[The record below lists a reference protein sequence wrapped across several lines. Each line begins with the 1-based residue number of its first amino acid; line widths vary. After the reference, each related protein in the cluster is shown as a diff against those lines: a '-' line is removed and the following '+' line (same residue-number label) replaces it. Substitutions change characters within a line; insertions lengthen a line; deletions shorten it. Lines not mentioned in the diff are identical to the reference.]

1 MAKKN
6 TPPSRPKKLSEPTYA
21 EPRRIGTSRGL
32 DYLQEVLYRKESPAT
47 TLEEIH
53 GSDKTKHSVYGRTE
67 YIPREIRKINN
78 YWTFRGDIV
87 DPDYIRFAS
96 EQQEIVQS
104 VLGDKN
110 LFKAMNDVLERVKKN
125 LGREEDLD
133 NYVKLVRMSTN
144 TMERL
149 RRQIDATSVDDMADL
164 KEAMQFLVTGYNHL
178 LKYYKLD
185 FEDSLVT
192 KMQGLSLRIRRQET
206 LIFQHARH
214 QYHQAGIGSEFPFY
228 DEYVRIASALQDA
241 YNASKHVRD
250 FDDPYTSES
259 TIAMATAC
267 IYGMKSLDVAGE
279 LLAEEQSVREAQE
292 QEERRRRAIEEANKE
307 KAKEKAFKKEL
318 KAFTEWSIKVSKGT
332 EVQRKLD
339 EIEAER
345 RRIEEERRKEEEAYQ
360 QFVQSIIQSTQ
371 DLGALGPMS
380 SQEILEQADFEKRSL
395 MDKILR
401 VLREDTLYKE
411 ISNLVSGVAGSL
423 MAGAK
428 QAIAVSSGLY
438 ASISSIFDFSDFF
451 NFPFQALVATM
462 TMGVNALSVTMEMT
476 GSALGGV
483 IGIFN
488 FIAGLQED
496 DMEETFDERHPGR
509 STAIKHGD
517 ENPFKSILKLTLNSI
532 RFIFMAFS
540 IGFSALASVMKFGMT
555 MFFDFMTIIN
565 KILKELVKTSDL
577 FREIENIFNLALIM
591 FFMPFFNTFGN
602 VLLDT
607 VFNLV
612 LWARDFHEN
621 NSLLMQSLNQT
632 ATDIGKVFQSIY
644 KDVSGINEEFADIA
658 TSAVKEL
665 VPPMKEFIGYFT
677 DTLLDHTEDF
687 KGLIDT
693 GIDVG
698 KELLNN
704 GILEV
709 MLHYGI
715 EAMTF
720 LSENAP
726 AIVSIINTAGNIV
739 GRILNMF
746 TAVMNHF
753 WLFCVAMGSALVSLF
768 MMAGYVAGNVGTLL
782 NISSK
787 VVAPAA
793 RQVLTQ
799 GIKKYGLI
807 GGGLGAILGGVFYAY
822 FFAFAE
828 GGYIPAT
835 TGGLLSIVAEK
846 ETEYIIPESK
856 VSMIRGHNNIV
867 ITFTDDVYMF
877 DNPSSEL
884 KDAILDITYSSNY
897 R

>member
-1 MAKKN
+1 MAKKKN
-6 TPPSRPKKLSEPTYA
+6 NPPRRPKLSEPIYA
-21 EPRRIGTSRGL
+21 EPRRIRTSKGL
-32 DYLQEVLYRKESPAT
+32 NFQELLNKDVDPAT
-47 TLEEIH
+47 TQATIH
-53 GSDKTKHSVYGRTE
+53 ASDKTKHSVYGRTE
-67 YIPREIRKINN
+67 YIPREIRKISDH
-78 YWTFRGDIV
+78 WTYRGDIV
-87 DPDYIRFAS
+87 DPDYKRFAS
-96 EQQEIVQS
+96 QQQEIVQS
-104 VLGDKN
+104 VLGDEN
-110 LFKAMNDVLERVKKN
+110 LFKAMNEVLRKTKKN
-125 LGREEDLD
+125 LGKDD
-133 NYVKLVRMSTN
+133 DFDKYVKLVRMSTN
-144 TMERL
+144 TLKKFRKE
-149 RRQIDATSVDDMADL
+149 IDVTSVDDMADL
-164 KEAMQFLVTGYNHL
+164 KEAMQFLVTGYDHL
-178 LKYYKLD
+178 LEYHDMGYDEALK
-185 FEDSLVT
+185 S
-192 KMQGLSLRIRRQET
+192 KMKGLSLRVRRQET

-214 QYHQAGIGSEFPFY
+214 QFQQSGIGSEFPFY
-228 DEYVRIASALQDA
+228 TEYVNVAYALQEA

-259 TIAMATAC
+259 AMAMATAC
-267 IYGMKSLDVAGE
+267 IWNLKSIE
-279 LLAEEQSVREAQE
+279 TAEAESKIREAQE
-292 QEERRRRAIEEANKE
+292 REDRRRAIEEARKE
-307 KAKEKAFKKEL
+307 RDFQREL
-318 KAFTEWSIKVSKGT
+318 RRFTEWSIKVSKGT
-332 EVQRKLD
+332 ETQRKLD

-371 DLGALGPMS
+371 GAGAFGPMS
-380 SQEILEQADFEKRSL
+380 PEEILEQTGFEKRSFL
-395 MDKILR
+395 DKILR

-438 ASISSIFDFSDFF
+438 ASISNIFNFSDFF
-451 NFPFQALVATM
+451 NFPFQALIATM

-644 KDVSGINEEFADIA
+644 TDVGGINEDFTNIA
-658 TSAVKEL
+658 TDAVKEL

-677 DTLLDHTEDF
+677 DTLLEHIEDF

-698 KELLNN
+698 KELLRN

-739 GRILNMF
+739 ERILNMF

-768 MMAGYVAGNVGTLL
+768 MMAGFVAGNVGTLL
-782 NISSK
+782 NIASK
-787 VVAPAA
+787 VSAPLA
-793 RQVLTQ
+793 RQLLAQ
-799 GIKKYGLI
+799 GITKYGLI

-867 ITFTDDVYMF
+867 ITFNDDVYMF
-877 DNPSSEL
+877 DNPKSEL
-884 KDAILDITYSSNY
+884 NDAIRDITYSSNY

>member
-1 MAKKN
+1 MAKKKN
-6 TPPSRPKKLSEPTYA
+6 NPPRRPKLSEPIYA
-21 EPRRIGTSRGL
+21 EPRRIKTSKGL
-32 DYLQEVLYRKESPAT
+32 NLQEILNRDVDPAT
-47 TLEEIH
+47 TQATIH
-53 GSDKTKHSVYGRTE
+53 ASDKTKHSVYGRTE
-67 YIPREIRKINN
+67 YIPREIRKISDH
-78 YWTFRGDIV
+78 WTYRGDIV
-87 DPDYIRFAS
+87 DPDYKRFAS
-96 EQQEIVQS
+96 QQQEIVQS
-104 VLGDKN
+104 VLGDEN
-110 LFKAMNDVLERVKKN
+110 LFNAMNEVLRKTKKN
-125 LGREEDLD
+125 LGKDD
-133 NYVKLVRMSTN
+133 DFDKYVKLVRMSTN
-144 TMERL
+144 TLKKFRKE
-149 RRQIDATSVDDMADL
+149 IDVTSVDDMADL
-164 KEAMQFLVTGYNHL
+164 KEAMQFLVTGYDHL
-178 LKYYKLD
+178 LEYHDMGYDEALR
-185 FEDSLVT
+185 S
-192 KMQGLSLRIRRQET
+192 KMKGLSLRVRRQET

-214 QYHQAGIGSEFPFY
+214 QFQQSGIGSEFPFY
-228 DEYVRIASALQDA
+228 TEYTNVAYALQEA

-259 TIAMATAC
+259 AMAMATAC
-267 IYGMKSLDVAGE
+267 IWNLKSLE
-279 LLAEEQSVREAQE
+279 IAEAESKVREDQE
-292 QEERRRRAIEEANKE
+292 REDKRRAIEEARKE
-307 KAKEKAFKKEL
+307 RDFQREL
-318 KAFTEWSIKVSKGT
+318 KQFTEWSIKVSKGT
-332 EVQRKLD
+332 ETQRKLD

-371 DLGALGPMS
+371 GAGAFGPMS
-380 SQEILEQADFEKRSL
+380 PEEILEQGDFEKRSL
-395 MDKILR
+395 LDKILR

-411 ISNLVSGVAGSL
+411 ISNLVSGVVGSL

-451 NFPFQALVATM
+451 NFPFQALIATM

-488 FIAGLQED
+488 FIAGLQEG

-612 LWARDFHEN
+612 LWARDFHKN

-632 ATDIGKVFQSIY
+632 AIDIGKVFQSIY
-644 KDVSGINEEFADIA
+644 NDVSGINEEFADVA

-665 VPPMKEFIGYFT
+665 VPPMKDFIGYFT

-739 GRILNMF
+739 QRILNMF

-768 MMAGYVAGNVGTLL
+768 MMAGFVAGNVGTLL
-782 NISSK
+782 NIASK
-787 VVAPAA
+787 VSAPLA
-793 RQVLTQ
+793 RQLLAQ
-799 GIKKYGLI
+799 GIAKYGLI

-884 KDAILDITYSSNY
+884 KDAIRDITYSSNY

>member
-1 MAKKN
+1 MAKKKN
-6 TPPSRPKKLSEPTYA
+6 NPPRRPKLSEPIYA
-21 EPRRIGTSRGL
+21 EPRRIKTSKGL
-32 DYLQEVLYRKESPAT
+32 NLQEILNKDVDPAT
-47 TLEEIH
+47 TQATIH
-53 GSDKTKHSVYGRTE
+53 ASDKTKHSVYGRTE
-67 YIPREIRKINN
+67 YIPREIRKISDH
-78 YWTFRGDIV
+78 WTYRGDIV
-87 DPDYIRFAS
+87 DPDYKRFAS
-96 EQQEIVQS
+96 QQQEIVQS
-104 VLGDKN
+104 VLGDEN
-110 LFKAMNDVLERVKKN
+110 LFKAMNEVLRKTKKN
-125 LGREEDLD
+125 LGKDD
-133 NYVKLVRMSTN
+133 DFDKYVKLVRMSTN
-144 TMERL
+144 TLKKFRKE
-149 RRQIDATSVDDMADL
+149 IDVTSVDDMADL
-164 KEAMQFLVTGYNHL
+164 KEAMQFLVTGYDHL
-178 LKYYKLD
+178 LEYHDMGYDEALK
-185 FEDSLVT
+185 S
-192 KMQGLSLRIRRQET
+192 KMKGLSLRVRRQET

-214 QYHQAGIGSEFPFY
+214 QFQQSGIGSEFPFY
-228 DEYVRIASALQDA
+228 TEYVNVAYALQEA

-259 TIAMATAC
+259 AMAMATAC
-267 IYGMKSLDVAGE
+267 IWNLKSIE
-279 LLAEEQSVREAQE
+279 TAEAESKIREAQE
-292 QEERRRRAIEEANKE
+292 REDRRRAIEEARKE
-307 KAKEKAFKKEL
+307 RDFQREL
-318 KAFTEWSIKVSKGT
+318 RRFTEWSIKVSKGT
-332 EVQRKLD
+332 ETQRKLD

-371 DLGALGPMS
+371 GAGAFGPMS
-380 SQEILEQADFEKRSL
+380 PEEILEQTGFEKRSFL
-395 MDKILR
+395 DKILR

-438 ASISSIFDFSDFF
+438 ASISNIFNFSDFF
-451 NFPFQALVATM
+451 NFPFQALIATM

-644 KDVSGINEEFADIA
+644 TDVGGINEDFTNIA
-658 TSAVKEL
+658 TDAVKEL

-677 DTLLDHTEDF
+677 DTLLEHIEDF

-698 KELLNN
+698 KELLRN

-739 GRILNMF
+739 ERILNMF

-768 MMAGYVAGNVGTLL
+768 MMAGFVAGNVGTLL
-782 NISSK
+782 NIASK
-787 VVAPAA
+787 VSAPLA
-793 RQVLTQ
+793 RQLLAQ
-799 GIKKYGLI
+799 GITKYGLI

-867 ITFTDDVYMF
+867 ITFNDDVYMF
-877 DNPSSEL
+877 DNPKSEL
-884 KDAILDITYSSNY
+884 DDAIRDITYSSNY

>member
-1 MAKKN
+1 MAKKKN
-6 TPPSRPKKLSEPTYA
+6 NPPRRPKLSEPIYA
-21 EPRRIGTSRGL
+21 EPRRIKTSKGL
-32 DYLQEVLYRKESPAT
+32 NLQEILNRDVDPAT
-47 TLEEIH
+47 TQATIH
-53 GSDKTKHSVYGRTE
+53 ASDKTKHSVYGRTE
-67 YIPREIRKINN
+67 YIPREIRKISDH
-78 YWTFRGDIV
+78 WTYRGDIV
-87 DPDYIRFAS
+87 DPDYKRFAS
-96 EQQEIVQS
+96 QQQEIVQS
-104 VLGDKN
+104 VLGDEN
-110 LFKAMNDVLERVKKN
+110 LFNAMNEVLRKTKKN
-125 LGREEDLD
+125 LGKDD
-133 NYVKLVRMSTN
+133 DFDKYVKLVRMSTN
-144 TMERL
+144 TLKKFRKE
-149 RRQIDATSVDDMADL
+149 IDVTSVDDMADL
-164 KEAMQFLVTGYNHL
+164 KEAMQFLVTGYDHL
-178 LKYYKLD
+178 LEYHDMGYDEALK
-185 FEDSLVT
+185 S
-192 KMQGLSLRIRRQET
+192 KMKGLSLRVRRQET

-214 QYHQAGIGSEFPFY
+214 QFQQSGIGSEFPFY
-228 DEYVRIASALQDA
+228 TEYTNVAYALQEA

-259 TIAMATAC
+259 AMAMATAC
-267 IYGMKSLDVAGE
+267 IWNLKSLE
-279 LLAEEQSVREAQE
+279 IAEAESKVREDQE
-292 QEERRRRAIEEANKE
+292 REDRRRAIEEARKE
-307 KAKEKAFKKEL
+307 RDFQREL
-318 KAFTEWSIKVSKGT
+318 RQFTEWSIKVSKGT
-332 EVQRKLD
+332 EIQRKLD

-371 DLGALGPMS
+371 GASAFGPMS
-380 SQEILEQADFEKRSL
+380 PEEILEQTGFEKRSL
-395 MDKILR
+395 LDKILR

-438 ASISSIFDFSDFF
+438 ASISNIFNFSDFF
-451 NFPFQALVATM
+451 NFPFQALIATM

-644 KDVSGINEEFADIA
+644 NDVSGINEEFADVA

-677 DTLLDHTEDF
+677 DTLLEHIEDF

-698 KELLNN
+698 KELLRN

-739 GRILNMF
+739 ERILNMF

-768 MMAGYVAGNVGTLL
+768 MMAGFVAGNVGTLL
-782 NISSK
+782 NIASK
-787 VVAPAA
+787 VSAPLA
-793 RQVLTQ
+793 RQLLAQ
-799 GIKKYGLI
+799 GITKYGLI

-867 ITFTDDVYMF
+867 ITFNDDVYMF
-877 DNPSSEL
+877 DNPKSEL
-884 KDAILDITYSSNY
+884 NDAIRDITYSSNY